1 MSYSPGSIVCK
12 DGKLKKH
19 HGRSVKDCKLYFVAR
34 IELSS
39 VSTTTLRSRVS
50 VW

>member
-12 DGKLKKH
+12 DSKLKKH
-19 HGRSVKDCKLYFVAR
+19 HGRSVEDCKLYFVAR
-34 IELSS
+34 IELLS
-39 VSTTTLRSRVS
+39 VSTTTLRSRES